1 MYLTLNKV
9 VLLSMSREIVT
20 GVVFFLF
27 SYFYSITYKATLK

>member
-20 GVVFFLF
+20 GVVLFSIFVFLF
-27 SYFYSITYKATLK
+27 NYI